1 MKKKITAK
9 ILSLLLLGTMLISC
23 DQAVDSDNNSN
34 ETKIEVVEENGI
46 VVNVETSYFEWK
58 MKVEY

>member
-23 DQAVDSDNNSN
+23 DQSVDSDNNSN

-46 VVNVETSYFEWK
+46 ATFLRGNREGTK
-58 MKVEY
+58 